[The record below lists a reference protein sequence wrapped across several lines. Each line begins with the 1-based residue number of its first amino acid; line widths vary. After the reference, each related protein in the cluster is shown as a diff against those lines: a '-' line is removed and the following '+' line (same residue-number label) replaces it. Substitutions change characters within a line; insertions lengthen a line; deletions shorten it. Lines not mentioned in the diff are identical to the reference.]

1 MGGSPGYHMVITRQQ
16 AVPKPSSAVRK
27 ANELY
32 AELEKTFP
40 VVDASFYK
48 DLVCPKNW
56 KDHPYDRWFK
66 LKEGYSSYMVEHL
79 LKEFKAR
86 PTDWVLDPFLGSGS
100 TLVGARNA
108 RVKGAGFEVNPFLA
122 RLSKVKMH
130 GDYDARAL
138 RARVDALFQAVAE
151 RRPIK
156 IRMPALTITEKLFRE
171 QLDTLLRIKQDIWA
185 EPDPH
190 VRDFL
195 ALGLGCILERCSYA
209 RKDGNG
215 LKYPK
220 SKRPLPLVPTL
231 ERQYGLMVDDV
242 ARGIPSTDHLI
253 VNADSRR
260 IQAKDILRE
269 GGDLATD
276 FLDHARFAIFSPP
289 YANCFDYT
297 EVYKIELWML
307 DFIKDYPQLR
317 TLRDSSVSSHLNKQY
332 DGKESFP
339 STLPDLDYVVDL
351 IPWEDTWGKDKM
363 KAMVLHYFEDLKAVF
378 TRLHGFL
385 GDGGTVVCI
394 VGNSAYG
401 NVPIA
406 TDLFLAEYLRE
417 IGFGKVA
424 IRAARILGT
433 SSQQQVVLRGNP
445 YLRESLVIASP

>member
-1 MGGSPGYHMVITRQQ
+1 MHMVITRQQ
-16 AVPKPSSAVRK
+16 AIPTPSSAVRK

-32 AELEKTFP
+32 TELEKTFP

-66 LKEGYSSYMVEHL
+66 LKEGYSSFMIEHL
-79 LKEFKAR
+79 LKEFKAK
-86 PTDWVLDPFLGSGS
+86 PADWVLDPFLGSGS

-108 RVKGAGFEVNPFLA
+108 GVKGAGFEVNPFLA

-130 GDYDARAL
+130 GDYDVHAL
-138 RARVDALFQAVAE
+138 EARVRSLFGAVAE
-151 RRPIK
+151 RRPIE
-156 IRMPALTITEKLFRE
+156 IGMPALTITEKLFRE
-171 QLDTLLRIKQDIWA
+171 QLDTLLRIKQDILS

-215 LKYPK
+215 LKYPPAK
-220 SKRPLPLVPTL
+220 KPLPLVPTL
-231 ERQYGLMVDDV
+231 EKQYALMIEDV
-242 ARGIPSTDHLI
+242 GKGIPATDHVI
-253 VNADSRR
+253 FNTDSRKVKVKDL
-260 IQAKDILRE
+260 AKD
-269 GGDLATD
+269 GGDLASD
-276 FLDHARFAIFSPP
+276 FLDHARFSIFSPP

-307 DFIKDYPQLR
+307 DFIKDYAQLK
-317 TLRDSSVSSHLNKQY
+317 TLRESSVSSHLNKQY
-332 DGKESFP
+332 ENSFP

-351 IPWEDTWGKDKM
+351 IPWEDTWGKNKM

-378 TRLHGFL
+378 TRLREIL
-385 GDGGTVVCI
+385 GDDGMVVCI

-417 IGFGKVA
+417 LGFGKVM
-424 IRAARILGT
+424 IRAARVLGT
-433 SSQQQVVLRGNP
+433 SSQQQKVLRGNP
-445 YLRESLVIASP
+445 YLRESLVIASSR